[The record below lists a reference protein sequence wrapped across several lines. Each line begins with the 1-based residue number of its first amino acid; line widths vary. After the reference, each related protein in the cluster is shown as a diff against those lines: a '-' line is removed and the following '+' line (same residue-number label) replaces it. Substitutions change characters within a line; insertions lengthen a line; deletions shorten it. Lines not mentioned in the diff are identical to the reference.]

1 MTNSKYSEKNSPFI
15 CKNFEISHSLLYTS
29 SNTDSHPL
37 FQHKATLAIK
47 LRFHFTYP
55 CQMAIIHK
63 KTIHFL
69 LGCMKKGTLYTV
81 IGNVN
86 KCHHYGY
93 QYGGSSKIK
102 NKTKNS
108 ST

>member
-1 MTNSKYSEKNSPFI
+1 
-15 CKNFEISHSLLYTS
+15 
-29 SNTDSHPL
+29 
-37 FQHKATLAIK
+37 
-47 LRFHFTYP
+47 
-55 CQMAIIHK
+55 MAIIHK